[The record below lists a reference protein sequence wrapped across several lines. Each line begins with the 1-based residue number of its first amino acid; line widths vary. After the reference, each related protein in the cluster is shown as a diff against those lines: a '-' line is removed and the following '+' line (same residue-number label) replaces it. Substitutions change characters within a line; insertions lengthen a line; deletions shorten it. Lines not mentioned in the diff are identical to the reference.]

1 VWVCVG
7 MLGQRVSCALSLPID
22 FVFTE
27 ALYDGSW
34 WQSFPLPC
42 LLQDHKVRVFSKVRD
57 PAVIASI
64 RSAFRTWT
72 DHFNR
77 SQQFSSRIELYTPHK
92 YKSSAHAAR
101 PSNAAAAAAA
111 AAAASGAPKPPAAAN
126 GLAQWQGSSGAGPL
140 TQEGTQEGSV
150 GLLGSQGAPGRSC
163 SSNGAG
169 ATTCSGADST
179 GSKKRQRS
187 LLLSYPPPIAE

>member
-1 VWVCVG
+1 
-7 MLGQRVSCALSLPID
+7 M
-22 FVFTE
+22 
-27 ALYDGSW
+27 
-34 WQSFPLPC
+34 
-42 LLQDHKVRVFSKVRD
+42 RVFSKVRD
-57 PAVIASI
+57 PAVISSI
-64 RSAFRTWT
+64 RNAFRTWT

-92 YKSSAHAAR
+92 YKSSSAPAAAV
-101 PSNAAAAAAA
+101 AAAANGGGHA
-111 AAAASGAPKPPAAAN
+111 KPPAAAAN
-126 GLAQWQGSSGAGPL
+126 GVAQWQSSSGGGGPL

-150 GLLGSQGAPGRSC
+150 GLLGSQGAGGRSC

-169 ATTCSGADST
+169 ATTCSGAEST